1 MMLKDFDLSGKR
13 VLITGGGRGIG
24 HGIALAMAE
33 AGADV
38 GITSLQGDSAR
49 GVASEVGRLGRNGFG
64 WSADG
69 TKVQEMESLREKV
82 FAELG
87 GVDVLV
93 NCVGDALRGSIAA
106 MPNSQEPVLDE
117 AGWHQIIDINLTQ
130 AFVGCH
136 VFGPHLLEKG
146 AAASVINISSFA
158 ALRPGAGMV
167 AYAAAKAGL
176 TRFTESLALEWAPYM
191 VRVNAIAP
199 GTFPDAYAL
208 SVRATRTAERD
219 GGRRASRSRGPS
231 TRGRAS
237 GGLSGVRRGQLRNRP
252 DPRHRWRTHSPIVVK
267 RRARAKR
274 AIAPDYSASHFVR
287 ARGKAALLH
296 SRQPRMQPRFEE
308 AR

>member
-1 MMLKDFDLSGKR
+1 MLKDFDLSGKR
-13 VLITGGGRGIG
+13 ALITGGGRGIG

-49 GVASEVGRLGRNGFG
+49 GVAAEVRRLGHNGFG

-106 MPNSQEPVLDE
+106 MPDSQGPVLGE

-176 TRFTESLALEWAPYM
+176 TRFTESLALEWAPYG

-208 SVRATRTAERD
+208 ASEQLERRTETVEGVPLARVGHPREVGLLAVYLASDAASYVTGQTLAID
-219 GGRRASRSRGPS
+219 GGR
-231 TRGRAS
+231 T
-237 GGLSGVRRGQLRNRP
+237 
-252 DPRHRWRTHSPIVVK
+252 
-267 RRARAKR
+267 
-274 AIAPDYSASHFVR
+274 
-287 ARGKAALLH
+287 LL
-296 SRQPRMQPRFEE
+296 
-308 AR
+308 